1 MKTRQAIA
9 KSTDNVSKF
18 VRESTARA
26 SSKLNWRILF
36 NKARVAIT
44 PRGRLL
50 STRLSNG
57 AIVYGKNLRGFG
69 ARKVF
74 IYGDAIEP
82 EFLHLERFL
91 GSTGVFIEVGANTGK
106 YSIKAAKH
114 YGDTGVVLAIEPF
127 PDLYATLSRSV
138 EANHF
143 TNVRLRSMCIS
154 DHISAGTLWMNKGE
168 PHLFSLVRRDDSAS
182 GLSTLSVPLDEL
194 FKWEGLDRLD
204 YLKIDAEGFEDK
216 VLAGGRET
224 IARFRPILQ
233 IDVTRSD
240 VNVDLPD
247 YSAFRAPGS
256 AAKFCMPNEHP
267 LIEVP
272 LDLGWLPVAAAS
284 QTVTAN

>member
-1 MKTRQAIA
+1 MKSGQALA
-9 KSTDNVSKF
+9 KPTERVSQF
-18 VRESTARA
+18 VRAGAARA
-26 SSKLNWRILF
+26 SSKTNWKVLF
-36 NKARVAIT
+36 NKARVAVT

-50 STRLSNG
+50 STSLSNG
-57 AIVYGKNLRGFG
+57 AVVYGKNLRGFG

-74 IYGDAIEP
+74 IYGDAVEP

-91 GSTGVFIEVGANTGK
+91 GATGVFIEVGANTGK

-127 PDLYATLSRSV
+127 PDLYATMSRSV
-138 EANHF
+138 QANHF
-143 TNVRLRSMCIS
+143 TNVRLRSVCIS

-168 PHLFSLVRRDDSAS
+168 PHLFSLVRRDDAAS

-204 YLKIDAEGFEDK
+204 YLKIDAEGMEDK
-216 VLAGGRET
+216 VLLGGRET

-240 VNVDLPD
+240 VAVDLPN
-247 YSAFRAPGS
+247 YTFFRAPRS

-272 LDLGWLPVAAAS
+272 LDLGWRAVGSESKAV
-284 QTVTAN
+284 TVQ